1 MNCKNQYL
9 KIVLSIAGLSAVP
22 IAIFTLTSCD
32 GSNVKSLVEAQPTP
46 AGLYREY
53 LSETRGQKELSFED
67 LTAYIGKWQT
77 LKDSVTATMRR
88 DTTYRAHSDIREE
101 CILLH
106 DSVRAELSRLAMSKP
121 RTYKEVLI
129 LKERFSS
136 YTGDV
141 ELHRSAEEIRPFF
154 AELDKRPACRGN
166 KEQILSAYRNVL
178 AETLNNGIHGN
189 GDLKKFIEREDAAFR
204 AFLSGLHELGE
215 ANMADITRDTDLTES
230 FGLSI
235 EEEQTVYGAMKGKY
249 PLPLVE
255 TAGGVTVVPSC
266 LDLSAAEAELINEP
280 GRELI
285 LSGLI
290 AKSLDHRK
298 FDYILIDCPPSLGL
312 LTLNALTAADYL
324 IIPVQAQFLAM
335 RGMAKIMN
343 VIATVQ
349 ERLNPK
355 LAIGG
360 IVITQFDKR
369 KTLNKSVAELVKDSF
384 CDKVFKT
391 VIRDNVSLAEAPIKG
406 KNIFEYSKNSNGA
419 KDYMALAQEV
429 LKLK

>member
-204 AFLSGLHELGE
+204 AFLSGLHELG
-215 ANMADITRDTDLTES
+215 
-230 FGLSI
+230 
-235 EEEQTVYGAMKGKY
+235 V
-249 PLPLVE
+249 
-255 TAGGVTVVPSC
+255 
-266 LDLSAAEAELINEP
+266 
-280 GRELI
+280 
-285 LSGLI
+285 
-290 AKSLDHRK
+290 
-298 FDYILIDCPPSLGL
+298 
-312 LTLNALTAADYL
+312 
-324 IIPVQAQFLAM
+324 
-335 RGMAKIMN
+335 
-343 VIATVQ
+343 
-349 ERLNPK
+349 
-355 LAIGG
+355 
-360 IVITQFDKR
+360 
-369 KTLNKSVAELVKDSF
+369 
-384 CDKVFKT
+384 
-391 VIRDNVSLAEAPIKG
+391 
-406 KNIFEYSKNSNGA
+406 
-419 KDYMALAQEV
+419 
-429 LKLK
+429 

>member
-215 ANMADITRDTDLTES
+215 ANMADITRDTEKCCS
-230 FGLSI
+230 EVFF
-235 EEEQTVYGAMKGKY
+235 A
-249 PLPLVE
+249 
-255 TAGGVTVVPSC
+255 AG
-266 LDLSAAEAELINEP
+266 
-280 GRELI
+280 
-285 LSGLI
+285 
-290 AKSLDHRK
+290 RK
-298 FDYILIDCPPSLGL
+298 EITYKD
-312 LTLNALTAADYL
+312 
-324 IIPVQAQFLAM
+324 
-335 RGMAKIMN
+335 
-343 VIATVQ
+343 AT
-349 ERLNPK
+349 
-355 LAIGG
+355 I
-360 IVITQFDKR
+360 
-369 KTLNKSVAELVKDSF
+369 
-384 CDKVFKT
+384 
-391 VIRDNVSLAEAPIKG
+391 
-406 KNIFEYSKNSNGA
+406 
-419 KDYMALAQEV
+419 YMALRTDRRLIQNVRACLDNIRRGKVVTPEQAQAYVWMIVQPYASLDGLCMTLLSPEDKET
-429 LKLK
+429 LYRMAAETPAAFEKLRRILPSEGDRLDELPGMLMEIFIASL

>member
-178 AETLNNGIHGN
+178 CRNPEQWNTW
-189 GDLKKFIEREDAAFR
+189 ERR
-204 AFLSGLHELGE
+204 PQK
-215 ANMADITRDTDLTES
+215 I
-230 FGLSI
+230 
-235 EEEQTVYGAMKGKY
+235 
-249 PLPLVE
+249 
-255 TAGGVTVVPSC
+255 
-266 LDLSAAEAELINEP
+266 
-280 GRELI
+280 
-285 LSGLI
+285 
-290 AKSLDHRK
+290 HRK
-298 FDYILIDCPPSLGL
+298 GGCRFSSF
-312 LTLNALTAADYL
+312 
-324 IIPVQAQFLAM
+324 PV
-335 RGMAKIMN
+335 R
-343 VIATVQ
+343 
-349 ERLNPK
+349 
-355 LAIGG
+355 
-360 IVITQFDKR
+360 
-369 KTLNKSVAELVKDSF
+369 VARAWRS
-384 CDKVFKT
+384 
-391 VIRDNVSLAEAPIKG
+391 
-406 KNIFEYSKNSNGA
+406 EYGRHHP
-419 KDYMALAQEV
+419 
-429 LKLK
+429 

>member
-9 KIVLSIAGLSAVP
+9 KIVLSIAGLFAVP

-215 ANMADITRDTDLTES
+215 ANMADITRDTEKCCSVFRRWAQGNHLQGRHDIHGLTYRPSADPERAC
-230 FGLSI
+230 LS
-235 EEEQTVYGAMKGKY
+235 
-249 PLPLVE
+249 
-255 TAGGVTVVPSC
+255 
-266 LDLSAAEAELINEP
+266 
-280 GRELI
+280 
-285 LSGLI
+285 
-290 AKSLDHRK
+290 
-298 FDYILIDCPPSLGL
+298 
-312 LTLNALTAADYL
+312 
-324 IIPVQAQFLAM
+324 
-335 RGMAKIMN
+335 
-343 VIATVQ
+343 
-349 ERLNPK
+349 
-355 LAIGG
+355 
-360 IVITQFDKR
+360 
-369 KTLNKSVAELVKDSF
+369 
-384 CDKVFKT
+384 
-391 VIRDNVSLAEAPIKG
+391 
-406 KNIFEYSKNSNGA
+406 
-419 KDYMALAQEV
+419 
-429 LKLK
+429 